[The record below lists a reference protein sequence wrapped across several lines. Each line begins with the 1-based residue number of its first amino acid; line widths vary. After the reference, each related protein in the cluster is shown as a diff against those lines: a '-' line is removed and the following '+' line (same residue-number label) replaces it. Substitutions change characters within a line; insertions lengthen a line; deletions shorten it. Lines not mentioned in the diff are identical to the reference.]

1 MNPILLDQLL
11 QQALI
16 EDIGHGDVT
25 TNAIFSASDRL
36 KGKFIVKKSGR
47 IAGLDVV
54 SKAFQLLDPNVQFA
68 PLVSEGADLEEG
80 STVAVVEG
88 SAHAILSGERV
99 ALNLFQRMSGIA
111 TETREICKLV
121 ADLPVRIVDTRKT
134 LPGLRMLDKYA
145 VRVGGGSNHR
155 HGLYDAVMIKD
166 NHIAGAGSITSAVD
180 KVRQYVGHMVKIEVE
195 AETMSQVEEAL
206 AAKVDVIMLDN
217 MTIEEMKEA
226 VKRIGGKALSEA
238 SGGITP
244 DNVREVA
251 LTGVDMISLGWLT
264 HSVKALDISLE
275 IETSGEWK

>member
-47 IAGLDVV
+47 IAGLEVV
-54 SKAFQLLDPNVQFA
+54 RKVFQLLDPNVHFS
-68 PLVSEGADLEEG
+68 PLVGEGADLVEG

-166 NHIAGAGSITSAVD
+166 NHIAGAGSITRAVD

-195 AETMSQVEEAL
+195 AETLSQVEEAL

-217 MTIEEMKEA
+217 MTIEEMTEA

-244 DNVREVA
+244 VNVWEVA

-275 IETSGEWK
+275 IE

>member
-1 MNPILLDQLL
+1 
-11 QQALI
+11 
-16 EDIGHGDVT
+16 
-25 TNAIFSASDRL
+25 
-36 KGKFIVKKSGR
+36 
-47 IAGLDVV
+47 
-54 SKAFQLLDPNVQFA
+54 LLDPNVHFA
-68 PLVSEGADLEEG
+68 PLVSEGADLEAG
-80 STVAVVEG
+80 SMVAVVEG

-166 NHIAGAGSITSAVD
+166 NHIAGAGSITRAVD

-195 AETMSQVEEAL
+195 AETLAQVEEAL

-226 VKRIGGKALSEA
+226 VKRIGGKVLSEA

-275 IETSGEWK
+275 IE